1 MFLGSLFSH
10 INLTLPVVN
19 TLYAFV
25 LERTVAVSV
34 LSGVFLAVLMIF
46 ICSLSQLFFF
56 LGEAGSCLYILK
68 KRDGICPISVYLL

>member
-25 LERTVAVSV
+25 LERTVPVSV

-46 ICSLSQLFFF
+46 ICYLS
-56 LGEAGSCLYILK
+56 
-68 KRDGICPISVYLL
+68 